1 MESKMKKNNGFYI
14 KACAVCAAVTAV
26 LWFIV
31 WRVDYDTGLGVFN
44 GRAVGIAASA
54 LTVLLALA
62 AAVPYFF
69 GDRKAKVSANTLKSP
84 SGAGAAGAF
93 LAGCCML
100 VSGIMPVTGGQR
112 GVLAV
117 VAAVLSVPG
126 AAYFILVSLTGKPDG
141 TALRVLVFFP
151 VVWGVAE
158 VLLNYFSV
166 SRAINDPKK
175 IITEFIPIAV
185 MLFVLCEARIR
196 WGDCLNRAYV
206 SGCGVAV
213 LMGAVGLSVAADE
226 LTGVLMRLLS
236 NAGVPVSADFLAM
249 STNYGELA
257 LGACGAATALYAFCR
272 LKSLTDSAETD
283 ETEAAAVGTEEEKNK
298 NDTEV

>member
-1 MESKMKKNNGFYI
+1 MKNGMKKDVGFYI
-14 KACAVCAAVTAV
+14 KACVVCAAVTAV
-26 LWFIV
+26 LWYIV
-31 WRVDYDTGLGVFN
+31 WRVGYDTGLGVFN
-44 GRAVGIAASA
+44 NRAVGIVTSV
-54 LTVLLALA
+54 LTLLMALA
-62 AAVPYFF
+62 AALPYFF
-69 GDRKAKVSANTLKSP
+69 GDRKAKVSENALKSS

-100 VSGIMPVTGGQR
+100 VSGIIPITGGQR
-112 GVLAV
+112 GALAV

-151 VVWGVAE
+151 VVWGVTE

-175 IITEFIPIAV
+175 IITEFIPIAI
-185 MLFVLCEARIR
+185 MLFVLCEARTR
-196 WGDCLNRAYV
+196 WGDCLFRAHV
-206 SGCGVAV
+206 SGCGIAV
-213 LMGAVGLSVAADE
+213 LVGSVGLSVVADE
-226 LTGVLMRLLS
+226 LTGILMRLLS
-236 NAGVPVSADFLAM
+236 NAGIPVSADIIALQ
-249 STNYGELA
+249 TNYGELA

-272 LKSLTDSAETD
+272 LRSLPDSADTLETVSAAD
-283 ETEAAAVGTEEEKNK
+283 ETEKEKNT